1 MGLAVRRLPLQTDA
15 VAVILLALTAL
26 ACVASFAHA
35 GMVMMPGQDCSGPGC
50 EQIACARS
58 DQAAAP
64 SRQLAD
70 ALMATAVTAAISV
83 SAPPRQTTPVTP
95 TLGPT
100 SLRPLS
106 PLAPRSPPA
115 A

>member
-1 MGLAVRRLPLQTDA
+1 MGLAVRRLSLQTGA
-15 VAVILLALTAL
+15 LAVILLALTAS

-50 EQIACARS
+50 ERIVCARS
-58 DQAAAP
+58 DRATAP
-64 SRQLAD
+64 SRELAD
-70 ALMATAVTAAISV
+70 PLVATAVAAAISV
-83 SAPPRQTTPVTP
+83 SPPPRQTTPVAP
-95 TLGPT
+95 TVSPP
-100 SLRPLS
+100 SRRPLS